1 MKMATVAD
9 LRNNFATI
17 SRWIYEGESVTIKK
31 RGKVFATLSPVR
43 KKKLM
48 PSWPDFAQ
56 RLRGNFPTGTET
68 GAGTEELVDKMRGD
82 Y

>member
-1 MKMATVAD
+1 MKLATVAD

-31 RGKVFATLSPVR
+31 RGKVFATLSPIR
-43 KKKLM
+43 KKKPL

-56 RLRGNFPTGTET
+56 RLRRSFPTGPAT
-68 GAGTEELVDKMRGD
+68 GAGAEELVDKMRGD